1 MVVSEWVA
9 CFGRGEESEERMQ
22 AKPSL
27 FLSTSG
33 PIMLLLTPK
42 MSAVLHQSVTSRLP
56 CLALSRRVRVC
67 PYLVV
72 LVPVQQYDNL
82 FSLFSPMA
90 LSHFYPGV
98 LCLVA
103 PAITQLS
110 GEGLSHYNTITHS
123 FHPTA
128 SQLVRLPSPSCSPSP
143 PSFAPLPFIFLQC
156 LPSPTVS
163 IPCLMWAQIPPL
175 HPSTTPYLPLPFLTP
190 ISHCLPHQR
199 QVQRNEH
206 KRTGDGDGGR
216 AGARVGRWR
225 PKSWR

>member
-1 MVVSEWVA
+1 MSEWVA

-56 CLALSRRVRVC
+56 CLALRRRVRVC

-143 PSFAPLPFIFLQC
+143 PSFAPLPFIFL
-156 LPSPTVS
+156 
-163 IPCLMWAQIPPL
+163 
-175 HPSTTPYLPLPFLTP
+175 
-190 ISHCLPHQR
+190 
-199 QVQRNEH
+199 
-206 KRTGDGDGGR
+206 
-216 AGARVGRWR
+216 
-225 PKSWR
+225 